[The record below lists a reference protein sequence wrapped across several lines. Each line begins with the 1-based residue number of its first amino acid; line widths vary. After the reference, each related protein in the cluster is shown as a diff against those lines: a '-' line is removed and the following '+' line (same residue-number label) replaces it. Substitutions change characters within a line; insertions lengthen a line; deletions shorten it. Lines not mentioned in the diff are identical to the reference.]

1 MHETLE
7 YERGIK
13 HHRWE
18 WGVVIIPM
26 KEVCVCVCE
35 PALRF
40 IPNKMR
46 REEQKKK
53 KNKEEEEE
61 EEKKKKKKKKKKK
74 AL

>member
-1 MHETLE
+1 
-7 YERGIK
+7 
-13 HHRWE
+13 
-18 WGVVIIPM
+18 VVIIPM

-61 EEKKKKKKKKKKK
+61 EE
-74 AL
+74 